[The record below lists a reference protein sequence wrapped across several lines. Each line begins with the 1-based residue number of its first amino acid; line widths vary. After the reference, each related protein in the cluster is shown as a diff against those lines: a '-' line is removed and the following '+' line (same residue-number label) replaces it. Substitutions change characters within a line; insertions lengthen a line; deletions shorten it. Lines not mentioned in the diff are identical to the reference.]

1 MAKTAGVLERPES
14 TSTAS
19 KAKRNSSN
27 AQRRNRRGQRT
38 SAAPKAEVSRNET
51 KKLSARGE
59 EAAARFLERRG
70 YEILERN
77 WKCNAGEVDII
88 AKDDDWL
95 VFVEVKTRRNTDQGF
110 PNEAVTERKRERFE
124 KIAIAY
130 LTERNYVDLP
140 IRFDIVSLVVIGKD
154 KAMIRHHINAF
165 TA

>member
-14 TSTAS
+14 TSAAS
-19 KAKRNSSN
+19 RTKHNSSN
-27 AQRRNRRGQRT
+27 TQERSRRGRKT
-38 SAAPKAEVSRNET
+38 SVSPRPAASKNKNKSLGA
-51 KKLSARGE
+51 KGE
-59 EAAARFLERRG
+59 EAAARFLEHRG

-77 WKCNAGEVDII
+77 WKCDAGEVDII

-130 LTERNYVDLP
+130 LAERDYVDLP
-140 IRFDIVSLVVIGKD
+140 VRFDIVSLVVIGKD